1 MQPFFT
7 TLKLISRPYSSK
19 MHDLLMPLGLTEIQW
34 GLIRILQ
41 EEGPSTFTDV
51 AAYWRVEKPSVT
63 PIAQKLV
70 DQDLIYIGTG
80 QDKRQKVMHLTSLG
94 VLKYKEAKLIV
105 EAFQMDLLKGI
116 TEEERKITER
126 VLEKLLVNLK
136 GR

>member
-80 QDKRQKVMHLTSLG
+80 QDKRQKQLNKIYSNIF
-94 VLKYKEAKLIV
+94 KYKETKLIV
-105 EAFQMDLLKGI
+105 EDFQMDLLKGI
-116 TEEERKITER
+116 KEEERKITER
-126 VLEKLLVNLK
+126 VLEKLLVNIK